1 MTHTPHL
8 RCLIIIPQCGVCVK
22 GVAEKNQRKIF
33 RALSLRGVQSDNALA
48 HHGGGDLLKAGDVGT
63 GNQVALHA
71 VLFGGGGGSLVDV
84 DHDVVQALIDLLEGP
99 GQAQAVL
106 AHLQTGGGNTARVG
120 SLGGGKQ
127 DAVALQVGDGLGGGR
142 HIGTLGYAVAAIG
155 NQSLGT
161 VQTQLVL
168 GGAGQG
174 DVAGDGPD
182 ALAALDILGGGDI
195 LQIGLDA
202 GALDLFDLL
211 DDLIVNAVLVHN
223 VAVGVRHGN
232 DLAAQLGGL
241 LVGVGG
247 HIAGAGDHNALAL
260 KALAGVSQHLLGKV
274 AQAVAGSLGTGERAA
289 EGDALAGQHAG
300 VLILQ
305 ALVLAEQIADLAAAD
320 ADVTGGH
327 IGIGADMTVQL
338 GHKALAETHDLGIRL
353 AVGVKVSAAFAAAH
367 GQAGQAVLEALLKAE
382 ELQDRQVDGGV
393 EAQTALVGADGRV
406 ELHTVAAVDLYLTG
420 IVHPRHAE
428 QNHALGLDQ
437 ALNQTGLLILR
448 MSRNNGLQALKDF
461 LNRLQKLLLLGVALC
476 KALIYTLQISIL
488 NCHRKTLLYIN
499 SNTGFMLAP

>member
-1 MTHTPHL
+1 M
-8 RCLIIIPQCGVCVK
+8 
-22 GVAEKNQRKIF
+22 
-33 RALSLRGVQSDNALA
+33 
-48 HHGGGDLLKAGDVGT
+48 
-63 GNQVALHA
+63 
-71 VLFGGGGGSLVDV
+71 
-84 DHDVVQALIDLLEGP
+84 QALVNLVKGP

-106 AHLQTGGGNTARVG
+106 AHLQTGGGDTAGVG
-120 SLGGGKQ
+120 CLGGGKQ
-127 DAVALQVGDGLGGGR
+127 NAVLLQVSDGIRGGG
-142 HIGTLGYAVAAIG
+142 HVGALGYAVAAIG

-182 ALAALDILGGGDI
+182 ALTALDILGGGDI

-211 DDLIVNAVLVHN
+211 DDLIVDAVLVHN
-223 VAVGVRHGN
+223 VAVGVGHGD

-260 KALAGVSQHLLGKV
+260 KALAGVGQHLLGEV
-274 AQAVAGSLGTGERAA
+274 AQAVAGGLGTGERAA
-289 EGDALAGQHAG
+289 EGDALAGQDAG
-300 VLILQ
+300 VLVLQ
-305 ALVLAEQIADLAAAD
+305 ALVLAKQVADLAAAD

-327 IGIGADMTVQL
+327 IGIRADMAVQL
-338 GHKALAETHDLGIRL
+338 GHKALAEAHDLGVRL
-353 AVGVKVSAAFAAAH
+353 AVGVKVSAALAAAH

-393 EAQTALVGADGRV
+393 EPQTALVGADGGV
-406 ELHTVAAVDLYLTG
+406 ELDAVAAVDLHLTG

-428 QNHALGLDQ
+428 QNDTLRLDHALDQ
-437 ALNQTGLLILR
+437 AGLLIFGVSL
-448 MSRNNGLQALKDF
+448 NNRLEALKDF
-461 LNRLQKLLLLGVALC
+461 LDRLQKLLLLGVALC
-476 KALIYTLQISIL
+476 KALIYTLQVSIL
-488 NCHRKTLLYIN
+488 NCHKTTLLYIN
-499 SNTGFMLAP
+499 SNTASMLPPQKKFFKSFLFTFQNFVCSRRATVFYTRTFLCFRSRSCGVRLRSYPCHIVTGCQSVLPAAN